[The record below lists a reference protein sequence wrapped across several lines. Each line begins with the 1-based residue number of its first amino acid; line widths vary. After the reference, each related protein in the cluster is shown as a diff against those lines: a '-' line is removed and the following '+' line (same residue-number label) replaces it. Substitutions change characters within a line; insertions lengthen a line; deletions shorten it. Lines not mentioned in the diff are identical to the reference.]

1 VQNIAGSNRA
11 TRWAGVVRRLQAE
24 VDVFA
29 RLVQHHGEQGR
40 ENEAALA
47 RILEAFVP
55 RRLGV
60 GTGMVIDRFDRYARQ
75 ADIVLFEQVD
85 EPTVL
90 AQTTQLIYPVES
102 VRASIEVKTRLRSDD
117 IRDCLR
123 KRASLQELQPADG
136 SSHPLFVL
144 LAYDAQLAPQLI
156 HEAFAAA
163 PEDQRPDLYCVLE
176 PGVIGGRR
184 GALRGS
190 DADFSSG
197 LAFVRARAE
206 NGRRTGRLE
215 VVPAEHTGES
225 MLLDGQPHPVF
236 SSGGVRH
243 LGEPA
248 RALLLFVEALARQLA
263 QQQKRPLPV
272 VSHYLDDQTA
282 ELVWL
287 RPRDYGSKLP

>member
-1 VQNIAGSNRA
+1 MPVVEEY
-11 TRWAGVVRRLQAE
+11 WAGVVRRLQAE

-85 EPTVL
+85 EPAVL

-123 KRASLQELQPADG
+123 KRASLQELQKSQPLGADRWSTNLG
-136 SSHPLFVL
+136 TLALGQRRPPLPRPWL
-144 LAYDAQLAPQLI
+144 LR
-156 HEAFAAA
+156 AASA
-163 PEDQRPDLYCVLE
+163 
-176 PGVIGGRR
+176 
-184 GALRGS
+184 
-190 DADFSSG
+190 
-197 LAFVRARAE
+197 
-206 NGRRTGRLE
+206 
-215 VVPAEHTGES
+215 
-225 MLLDGQPHPVF
+225 
-236 SSGGVRH
+236 
-243 LGEPA
+243 GEPPPPS
-248 RALLLFVEALARQLA
+248 E
-263 QQQKRPLPV
+263 
-272 VSHYLDDQTA
+272 SN
-282 ELVWL
+282 
-287 RPRDYGSKLP
+287 G